1 MYYHLSKTHPTEKCF
16 IKVECDKPLA
26 SKKSNV
32 ASVEKNV
39 SMSGQ
44 LCHLTEEINDSE
56 ELDEFDIEPVDSFS
70 NDTKEDVLIYFA
82 LMSNHYLH

>member
-1 MYYHLSKTHPTEKCF
+1 
-16 IKVECDKPLA
+16 
-26 SKKSNV
+26 
-32 ASVEKNV
+32 
-39 SMSGQ
+39 MSGQ